1 MILLPKLLKK
11 ETDVKKQVVI
21 RLFNLNLNRN
31 LSYKLKNLTYENIT
45 LS

>member
-1 MILLPKLLKK
+1 MK
-11 ETDVKKQVVI
+11 KKQVVI